1 MQSTLALDAG
11 RLLMSNLRTV
21 RVVAVLL
28 VALLAVQYLLGML
41 TNFYVRLDD
50 VHISGGSLAEV
61 IDTALAYAST
71 AGGTLGAHW
80 FNASMSLVLS
90 VGLLTVGVVRKRR
103 WLWVHALIIVVM
115 IMAGAFGGAAFFGY
129 HNDAFSLLMAL
140 AFLVAFAV
148 AGSLCFRAFQPRTS
162 SR

>member
-1 MQSTLALDAG
+1 MIA
-11 RLLMSNLRTV
+11 NLRTI
-21 RVVAVLL
+21 RVLAVLL

-41 TNFYVRLDD
+41 TNFYVNLDD
-50 VHISGGSLAEV
+50 VHVSGGSLADV

-80 FNASMSLVLS
+80 LNASMLLVLS
-90 VGLLTVGVVRKRR
+90 VGLVALGIVRKIR

-115 IMAGAFGGAAFFGY
+115 IMAGAFGGAAFVGY

-148 AGSLCFRAFQPRTS
+148 AGSLCFRAFHPRNST
-162 SR
+162 R

>member
-1 MQSTLALDAG
+1 MIA
-11 RLLMSNLRTV
+11 NLRTI
-21 RVVAVLL
+21 RVLAVLL

-41 TNFYVRLDD
+41 TNFYVSLDE

-61 IDTALAYAST
+61 IDTALAYASM
-71 AGGTLGAHW
+71 L
-80 FNASMSLVLS
+80 LVLS
-90 VGLLTVGVVRKRR
+90 VGLVALGIVRKIR

-115 IMAGAFGGAAFFGY
+115 IMAGAFGGAAFVGY

-148 AGSLCFRAFQPRTS
+148 AGSLCFRAFHPRNST
-162 SR
+162 R